1 MTFPIDQIGAMRRLK
16 QANEIKRREQHAMIE
31 LIQKAIWHFSWHQ
44 CEFGH
49 NTEPDISDEEIK
61 EWLEKKG

>member
-1 MTFPIDQIGAMRRLK
+1 MKAI
-16 QANEIKRREQHAMIE
+16 EIKRREQHAMIE
-31 LIQKAIWHFSWHQ
+31 LIKKAIWHFSWHQ